1 MSENLFNWFKSK
13 ATWAIFT
20 LLFIGFIICTALFD
34 QRNREMKYEKMLDGR
49 GWYSSKEVG
58 ILFDKIKT
66 FDTEYLGINQ
76 HTDGLTLYA
85 ITELTVD
92 FVFPFI
98 YCLLIIIPII
108 HLYSA
113 EKAKYLIWLP
123 IVAAAADLCEN
134 FLIASMALTY
144 HDTVSAIAPL
154 AAVFTVIKSALLITC
169 LIGVLPIGA
178 INSIRK

>member
-1 MSENLFNWFKSK
+1 MLERLFNWFKSK

-20 LLFIGFIICTALFD
+20 LLFIGFIVCSGLFD
-34 QRNREMKYEKMLDGR
+34 QRNQQMKCQKMLDGS
-49 GWYSSKEVG
+49 GWYSSKDVG

-92 FVFPFI
+92 FVFPFL
-98 YCLLIIIPII
+98 YCFLIIIPIT

-113 EKAKYLIWLP
+113 EKAKYLILLP

-134 FLIASMALTY
+134 FSIAIMALTY
-144 HDTVSAIAPL
+144 HDTVSPVAPV
-154 AAVFTVIKSALLITC
+154 AAVFTVIKSVLLIIC
-169 LIGVLPIGA
+169 IIGVLPVGA
-178 INSIRK
+178 INSVRK